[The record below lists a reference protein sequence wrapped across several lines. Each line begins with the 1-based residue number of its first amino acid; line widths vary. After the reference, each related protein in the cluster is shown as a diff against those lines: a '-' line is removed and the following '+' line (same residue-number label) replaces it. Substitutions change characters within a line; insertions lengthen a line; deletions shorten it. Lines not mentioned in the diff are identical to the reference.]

1 MLSGFLLTIQVY
13 LITLTTSTHVTQKVF
28 CLTICLTFHLKN
40 LTLHVLLITLNGNLK
55 LAIFSR
61 GAQSPSQL
69 KPGFKKTLLILRSC
83 SLLPRSWQAT
93 QPSFWGET
101 SYKHR
106 VYHLIKWHCHGSFTE
121 PWLYRAAW
129 TWYYSVLQKVPEE
142 EPFEHVGFPRAHS
155 GCGDFLAN
163 VYFGKVELFFRL
175 LLLPCSFLDCQY
187 PSWLGATSSCCS
199 VWP

>member
-1 MLSGFLLTIQVY
+1 MNFLKHFFEHHVKWFQSEILEVKYFQAILNPTCVILALFGERLFCFDSLPIILMLSGFLLTIQVY

-93 QPSFWGET
+93 RPSFWG
-101 SYKHR
+101 
-106 VYHLIKWHCHGSFTE
+106 G
-121 PWLYRAAW
+121 
-129 TWYYSVLQKVPEE
+129 
-142 EPFEHVGFPRAHS
+142 
-155 GCGDFLAN
+155 N
-163 VYFGKVELFFRL
+163 
-175 LLLPCSFLDCQY
+175 
-187 PSWLGATSSCCS
+187 
-199 VWP
+199 